1 MDLLLLREARGT
13 DNAST
18 WKPYSPESI
27 SDPESIPDF
36 MDDDDVSSRSDGEA
50 EATLV
55 PTAPPPAPVGA
66 GTTLSSVRGGKYS
79 SWPRSEALGVALVV
93 LRRAQGNRDV
103 RSVMLDFLE
112 NGLVLSHTFRG
123 EISFQANLP
132 TLVCWSCGRK
142 IIEDEYFRHEYGLE
156 FFSDND
162 IPSCD
167 EEEAVLG
174 SCLCLPHERSE
185 ECKRGYARLVPE
197 LVRATG
203 LWREHAAAWEA
214 NQDPEWPEPD
224 RHLAS
229 NTYHCDFFDVIGEL
243 HPPSLGAMEA
253 AGWYLSHNQW
263 RCETTLIAA
272 AFLNPFGGAAAAEAA
287 ARAAAAN
294 AAAEAVARARD
305 AESAAAAA
313 LVTPPRA
320 NGYATAGG
328 AVTGRVLE
336 FDFGDT
342 A

>member
-1 MDLLLLREARGT
+1 
-13 DNAST
+13 
-18 WKPYSPESI
+18 
-27 SDPESIPDF
+27 
-36 MDDDDVSSRSDGEA
+36 
-50 EATLV
+50 
-55 PTAPPPAPVGA
+55 
-66 GTTLSSVRGGKYS
+66 
-79 SWPRSEALGVALVV
+79 
-93 LRRAQGNRDV
+93 
-103 RSVMLDFLE
+103 
-112 NGLVLSHTFRG
+112 
-123 EISFQANLP
+123 
-132 TLVCWSCGRK
+132 VCWSCRRK
-142 IIEDEYFRHEYGLE
+142 IIEDPFYRHEYGLE

-167 EEEAVLG
+167 EEEAVLD
-174 SCLCLPHERSE
+174 SRLCLPHERSE

-203 LWREHAAAWEA
+203 LWREHAAASEA

-243 HPPSLGAMEA
+243 HPPSLRAMEA
-253 AGWYLSHNQW
+253 AGWFLSHNQW
-263 RCETTLIAA
+263 RCESTLTYA
-272 AFLNPFGGAAAAEAA
+272 AFLNPFGGAAAAQAA
-287 ARAAAAN
+287 ARAASAN

-305 AESAAAAA
+305 AESAAAV

-336 FDFGDT
+336 FFFGGT

>member
-1 MDLLLLREARGT
+1 
-13 DNAST
+13 
-18 WKPYSPESI
+18 
-27 SDPESIPDF
+27 
-36 MDDDDVSSRSDGEA
+36 MDDDDVSSLSDGEA

-55 PTAPPPAPVGA
+55 PTAPAPAPASA
-66 GTTLSSVRGGKYS
+66 GTTLSAMRGGKYS
-79 SWPRSEALGVALVV
+79 SWPRSEALGAALVID
-93 LRRAQGNRDV
+93 RCGGGDV
-103 RSVMLDFLE
+103 DIRSVVLDFLE
-112 NGLVLSHTFRG
+112 NGLVLSHTFEYG
-123 EISFQANLP
+123 EISFKANLP
-132 TLVCWSCGRK
+132 AMVCWSCRRRISG
-142 IIEDEYFRHEYGLE
+142 DHDCNLE

-167 EEEAVLG
+167 VEEAVLG
-174 SCLCLPHERSE
+174 SCLCDPWPRAHPERSE

-203 LWREHAAAWEA
+203 LWREHAAASEA

-229 NTYHCDFFDVIGEL
+229 NSHCDFFDVIGEL
-243 HPPSLGAMEA
+243 HPPSLRAMEA

-263 RCETTLIAA
+263 RCETTLTYA
-272 AFLNPFGGAAAAEAA
+272 AFLKPFGGAAAAQAA
-287 ARAAAAN
+287 ARAASAN

-320 NGYATAGG
+320 HGYATAGG

-336 FDFGDT
+336 FFFGDT

>member
-1 MDLLLLREARGT
+1 
-13 DNAST
+13 
-18 WKPYSPESI
+18 
-27 SDPESIPDF
+27 
-36 MDDDDVSSRSDGEA
+36 MDDDDVSSLSDGEA
-50 EATLV
+50 EAILV
-55 PTAPPPAPVGA
+55 PTAPASAPASA
-66 GTTLSSVRGGKYS
+66 GTTLSAMRGGKYS
-79 SWPRSEALGVALVV
+79 SWPRSEALGAALVID
-93 LRRAQGNRDV
+93 RCGGGDV
-103 RSVMLDFLE
+103 DIRSVVLDFLE
-112 NGLVLSHTFRG
+112 NGLVLSQSFEHG
-123 EISFQANLP
+123 EISFKANLP
-132 TLVCWSCGRK
+132 TLVCWSCRRK
-142 IIEDEYFRHEYGLE
+142 IIEDPFYRHEYGLE

-167 EEEAVLG
+167 VEEEVMR
-174 SCLCLPHERSE
+174 SCLCPPHERSE

-203 LWREHAAAWEA
+203 LWCEHAAAREA

-229 NTYHCDFFDVIGEL
+229 NTSDCDFFEVIGKL
-243 HPPSLGAMEA
+243 HPPSLRAMQA
-253 AGWYLSHNQW
+253 AGWYLSYNQW
-263 RCETTLIAA
+263 RCEATVIAA
-272 AFLNPFGGAAAAEAA
+272 AALNPFGGAAAARAA
-287 ARAAAAN
+287 ARAATAN

-336 FDFGDT
+336 FFFGGT

>member
-1 MDLLLLREARGT
+1 
-13 DNAST
+13 
-18 WKPYSPESI
+18 
-27 SDPESIPDF
+27 
-36 MDDDDVSSRSDGEA
+36 MDDDDVSSLSDGEA

-55 PTAPPPAPVGA
+55 PTAPAPAPAGA

-93 LRRAQGNRDV
+93 LRRAEGVGDV
-103 RSVMLDFLE
+103 RSAMLDFLE
-112 NGLVLSHTFRG
+112 NGLVLSHTFEHG
-123 EISFQANLP
+123 GISFQANLP
-132 TLVCWSCGRK
+132 AMVCWSCRRK
-142 IIEDEYFRHEYGLE
+142 ISEDFPLTLE
-156 FFSDND
+156 FFSDD
-162 IPSCD
+162 DVPSCD
-167 EEEAVLG
+167 ADEAVLDACFCG
-174 SCLCLPHERSE
+174 PGERSE

-203 LWREHAAAWEA
+203 LWREHAAASEA

-243 HPPSLGAMEA
+243 HPPSLRAMEA
-253 AGWYLSHNQW
+253 AGWFLSHNQW
-263 RCETTLIAA
+263 RCESTLTYA
-272 AFLNPFGGAAAAEAA
+272 AFLNPFGGAAAAQAA
-287 ARAAAAN
+287 ARAASAN

-305 AESAAAAA
+305 AESAAAV

-336 FDFGDT
+336 FFFGGT

>member
-1 MDLLLLREARGT
+1 
-13 DNAST
+13 
-18 WKPYSPESI
+18 
-27 SDPESIPDF
+27 
-36 MDDDDVSSRSDGEA
+36 MDDDDVSSLSDGEA

-55 PTAPPPAPVGA
+55 PTAPAPAPAGA

-112 NGLVLSHTFRG
+112 NGLVLSHTFGG
-123 EISFQANLP
+123 EICFQANLP
-132 TLVCWSCGRK
+132 TLVCWSCRRK
-142 IIEDEYFRHEYGLE
+142 IIEEHDCNLE

-167 EEEAVLG
+167 EEEAVLD
-174 SCLCLPHERSE
+174 SRLCLPHERSE

-203 LWREHAAAWEA
+203 LWREHAAASEA

-243 HPPSLGAMEA
+243 HPPSLRAMEA
-253 AGWYLSHNQW
+253 AGWFLSHNQW
-263 RCETTLIAA
+263 RCESTLTYA
-272 AFLNPFGGAAAAEAA
+272 AFLNPFGGAAAAQAA
-287 ARAAAAN
+287 ARAASAN

-305 AESAAAAA
+305 AESAAAV

-336 FDFGDT
+336 FFFGGT

>member
-1 MDLLLLREARGT
+1 
-13 DNAST
+13 
-18 WKPYSPESI
+18 
-27 SDPESIPDF
+27 
-36 MDDDDVSSRSDGEA
+36 MDDDDVSSLSDGEA

-55 PTAPPPAPVGA
+55 PTAPAPAPASA
-66 GTTLSSVRGGKYS
+66 GTTLSSVRAGKCS
-79 SWPRSEALGVALVV
+79 SWPRSEALGAALVID
-93 LRRAQGNRDV
+93 RCAGGDV
-103 RSVMLDFLE
+103 DIRSVILDFLE
-112 NGLVLSHTFRG
+112 NGLVLSHTFGG
-123 EISFQANLP
+123 EICFQANLP
-132 TLVCWSCGRK
+132 TLVCWSCRRK

-156 FFSDND
+156 FFSNND

-167 EEEAVLG
+167 VEEEVMI
-174 SCLCLPHERSE
+174 SCLCPPHERSE

-229 NTYHCDFFDVIGEL
+229 NTSLCDFFEVIGEL
-243 HPPSLGAMEA
+243 HPPSLSAMQA
-253 AGWYLSHNQW
+253 AGWYLSYNQW
-263 RCETTLIAA
+263 RCEATVIADSA
-272 AFLNPFGGAAAAEAA
+272 LNPFGGAAAA
-287 ARAAAAN
+287 RAA
-294 AAAEAVARARD
+294 ARARD

-320 NGYATAGG
+320 HGYATAGG

-336 FDFGDT
+336 FFFGGT

>member
-1 MDLLLLREARGT
+1 
-13 DNAST
+13 
-18 WKPYSPESI
+18 
-27 SDPESIPDF
+27 
-36 MDDDDVSSRSDGEA
+36 MDDDDVSSLSDGEA

-55 PTAPPPAPVGA
+55 PTAPAPAPAGA

-112 NGLVLSHTFRG
+112 NGLVLSHAFRG

-132 TLVCWSCGRK
+132 TLVCWSCRRK
-142 IIEDEYFRHEYGLE
+142 ISKEHDCNLD
-156 FFSDND
+156 FFSDD
-162 IPSCD
+162 DVPSCD
-167 EEEAVLG
+167 AGEVVLE
-174 SCLCLPHERSE
+174 SCLCHPHDRLFGVERSE

-203 LWREHAAAWEA
+203 LWREHAAASEA

-229 NTYHCDFFDVIGEL
+229 NYHCDFFDVIGEL
-243 HPPSLGAMEA
+243 HPPSLRAMEA
-253 AGWYLSHNQW
+253 AGWFLSHNQW
-263 RCETTLIAA
+263 RCESTLTYA
-272 AFLNPFGGAAAAEAA
+272 AFLNPFGGAAAAQAA
-287 ARAAAAN
+287 ARAASAN

-305 AESAAAAA
+305 AESAAAV

-336 FDFGDT
+336 FFFGGT

>member
-1 MDLLLLREARGT
+1 MDAFSDAVIGEPRVIEWRPPIVQHGP
-13 DNAST
+13 
-18 WKPYSPESI
+18 WPKPTNIYAK
-27 SDPESIPDF
+27 
-36 MDDDDVSSRSDGEA
+36 RAGK
-50 EATLV
+50 LV
-55 PTAPPPAPVGA
+55 IWRRV
-66 GTTLSSVRGGKYS
+66 
-79 SWPRSEALGVALVV
+79 EALGAALVID
-93 LRRAQGNRDV
+93 RCAGGDV
-103 RSVMLDFLE
+103 DIRSVVLDFLE

-132 TLVCWSCGRK
+132 TLVCWSCRRK
-142 IIEDEYFRHEYGLE
+142 IIEEHDCNLE

-167 EEEAVLG
+167 VEEAVLG
-174 SCLCLPHERSE
+174 SCLCPPEERSE
-185 ECKRGYARLVPE
+185 ECKRGYVRLVPE

-229 NTYHCDFFDVIGEL
+229 NYHCDFFDVIGEL

-263 RCETTLIAA
+263 RCESTLTYA
-272 AFLNPFGGAAAAEAA
+272 AFLNPFGGAAAAQAA
-287 ARAAAAN
+287 ARAASAN

-305 AESAAAAA
+305 AESAAAV

-336 FDFGDT
+336 FFFGGT

>member
-1 MDLLLLREARGT
+1 
-13 DNAST
+13 
-18 WKPYSPESI
+18 
-27 SDPESIPDF
+27 
-36 MDDDDVSSRSDGEA
+36 MDDDDVSSLSDGEA

-55 PTAPPPAPVGA
+55 PTAPAPAPAGA

-112 NGLVLSHTFRG
+112 NGLVLSHAFRG

-132 TLVCWSCGRK
+132 TLVCWSCRRK
-142 IIEDEYFRHEYGLE
+142 IIEDPFYRHEYGLE

-167 EEEAVLG
+167 EEEAVLD
-174 SCLCLPHERSE
+174 SRLCLPHERSE

-203 LWREHAAAWEA
+203 LWREHAVASEA

-243 HPPSLGAMEA
+243 HPPSLRAMEA
-253 AGWYLSHNQW
+253 AGWFLSHNQW
-263 RCETTLIAA
+263 RCESTLTYA
-272 AFLNPFGGAAAAEAA
+272 AFLNPFGGAAAAQAA
-287 ARAAAAN
+287 ARAASAN

-305 AESAAAAA
+305 AESAAAV

-336 FDFGDT
+336 FFFGGT